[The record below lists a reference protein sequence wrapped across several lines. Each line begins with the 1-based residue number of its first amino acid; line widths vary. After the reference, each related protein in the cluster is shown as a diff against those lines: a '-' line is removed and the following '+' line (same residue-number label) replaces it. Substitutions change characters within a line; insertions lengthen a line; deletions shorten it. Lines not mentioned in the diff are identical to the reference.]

1 MSVLDAFKKISLN
14 SSASAVSI
22 SNYGLTFNKAVLERM
37 GSPKFVDL
45 FLDEGGKRLAIKQ
58 ANSETGIPFSTS
70 NERRVN
76 ARINNK
82 EFARKLFELM
92 GWEYRNVSYKVLGE
106 WLDDEQIFVFNF
118 MQATENVS
126 TSKDESKQQWKK
138 KSAIYEMAQFG

>member
-1 MSVLDAFKKISLN
+1 MNVLDAFKKVSLN

-45 FLDEGGKRLAIKQ
+45 FLDESGKRLAIKQ
-58 ANSETGIPFSTS
+58 SDSETGIPFSTS
-70 NERRVN
+70 NERKVN

-106 WLDDEQIFVFNF
+106 WFDDEKIFVFDLN
-118 MQATENVS
+118 QATENVS
-126 TSKDESKQQWKK
+126 TSKDESKEQ
-138 KSAIYEMAQFG
+138 